1 MRDDNMQWDAVEL
14 DEGQPIPDIS
24 GYDALIV
31 MGGPMDV
38 WQEEQ
43 FPWLVP
49 EKEAIYNAV
58 KIRKMPFLGVC
69 LGHQLL
75 AEALGGSVGKAQT
88 PEVGMLDVELT
99 PQARTH
105 RMAEGLPNQ
114 FKTLQWHGAEVK
126 SLPENSTVLMSSPLC
141 RVQSF
146 AVDSTALGIQFH
158 VETGPHTIDEWNAVA
173 EYEQALNE
181 TFGPGGADKLRQG
194 AIEHE
199 ASLTNT
205 ASILYRNWAD
215 ICIGS

>member
-1 MRDDNMQWDAVEL
+1 MRDDNLQWDAVEL
-14 DEGQPIPDIS
+14 DEGEAIPDIS
-24 GYDALIV
+24 AYDALIV

-43 FPWLVP
+43 YPWLVP

-58 KIRKMPFLGVC
+58 EVRKMPFLGVC

-75 AEALGGSVGKAQT
+75 ADALGGSVGKAQT

-99 PQARTH
+99 LEADTH
-105 RMAEGLPNQ
+105 PLAEGLPKK

-126 SLPENSTVLMSSPLC
+126 SLPDNSAVLMSSPLC

-146 AVDSTALGIQFH
+146 AVGSTALGIQFH

-173 EYEQALNE
+173 EYAQALNE
-181 TFGPGGADKLRQG
+181 TFGPGGAEELKNQ
-194 AIEHE
+194 AIHHE
-199 ASLTNT
+199 MSLTST

-215 ICIGS
+215 ACIST